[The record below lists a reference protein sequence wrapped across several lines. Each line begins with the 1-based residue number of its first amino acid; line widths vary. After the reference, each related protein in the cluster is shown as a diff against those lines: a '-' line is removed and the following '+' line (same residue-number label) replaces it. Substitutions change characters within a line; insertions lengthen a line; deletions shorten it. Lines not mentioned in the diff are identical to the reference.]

1 MENRMLASKKHFNKV
16 WPPAAI
22 LICLLLTA
30 PSATADIYRYIDEN
44 GVMHF
49 TNTPTSS
56 KHKYKVFIKERPK
69 RNPRH
74 SSTKYDHI
82 ITDASQKYG
91 VDSRLLKAIIRA
103 ESDFNPRAVS
113 KKGAKGLMQIMPENY
128 RLLNISN
135 PYDPRQSIMGGARY
149 FKELYQRYQGK
160 LSLSLA
166 AYNAGP
172 TAVDRYKTVP
182 PYQETEQY
190 VERVLKFYYQYK
202 NL

>member
-1 MENRMLASKKHFNKV
+1 MMESEKHLINVWLPAAVAIWLLSILAA
-16 WPPAAI
+16 PPAW
-22 LICLLLTA
+22 
-30 PSATADIYRYIDEN
+30 SDIYRYIDED

-49 TNTPTSS
+49 TNAPTSS
-56 KHKYKVFIKERPK
+56 KHRYKVFIKERP
-69 RNPRH
+69 RRTSRH
-74 SSTKYDHI
+74 SSTRYDHI
-82 ITDASQKYG
+82 ISDASKRYG
-91 VDSRLLKAIIRA
+91 VDSRLIKAIIRA

-113 KKGAKGLMQIMPENY
+113 RKGAKGLMQIMPENF
-128 RLLNISN
+128 RLLKISD

-149 FKELYQRYQGK
+149 FKELYQRYQGR

-172 TAVDRYKTVP
+172 TAVDRYKTIP

>member
-1 MENRMLASKKHFNKV
+1 MNAYNKNRIIIWPFWAIVICLFFLAS
-16 WPPAAI
+16 PA
-22 LICLLLTA
+22 L
-30 PSATADIYRYIDEN
+30 ADIYRYIDEN

-49 TNTPTSS
+49 TNAPTSS
-56 KHKYKVFIKERPK
+56 RHKYKVFLKERPK
-69 RNPRH
+69 RRARH
-74 SSTKYDHI
+74 SSTEYDHI
-82 ITDASQKYG
+82 ITDASNKYG
-91 VDSRLLKAIIRA
+91 VDSRLIKAIIRA
-103 ESDFNPRAVS
+103 ESDFNPRALS

-128 RLLNISN
+128 RLLNIQN

-149 FKELYQRYQGK
+149 FKELYQRYNGK

-166 AYNAGP
+166 AYNAGS
-172 TAVDRYKTVP
+172 TAVDRYKTIP

>member
-1 MENRMLASKKHFNKV
+1 MMESEKHLFNVWLPAAVAIWLLSVLAA
-16 WPPAAI
+16 PPAW
-22 LICLLLTA
+22 
-30 PSATADIYRYIDEN
+30 SDIYRYIDED

-49 TNTPTSS
+49 TNAPTSS
-56 KHKYKVFIKERPK
+56 KHRYKVFIKERP
-69 RNPRH
+69 RPTSRH
-74 SSTKYDHI
+74 SSTRYDHI
-82 ITDASQKYG
+82 ISDASKRYG
-91 VDSRLLKAIIRA
+91 VDSRLIKAIIRA

-113 KKGAKGLMQIMPENY
+113 RKGAKGLMQIMPENF
-128 RLLNISN
+128 RLLKISD

-149 FKELYQRYQGK
+149 FKELYQRYQGR

-172 TAVDRYKTVP
+172 TAVDRYKTIP

-190 VERVLKFYYQYK
+190 VERVLKFFYQYK

>member
-1 MENRMLASKKHFNKV
+1 MGEQKSKKIGISLIG
-16 WPPAAI
+16 I
-22 LICLLLTA
+22 LAGCFLLL
-30 PSATADIYRYIDEN
+30 ATPGRADIYRFIDEN

-49 TNTPTSS
+49 TNTPTSNR
-56 KHKYKVFIKERPK
+56 HHYKVFIKERPK
-69 RNPRH
+69 RRARH

-82 ITDASQKYG
+82 ITDASKKYG

-103 ESDFNPRAVS
+103 ESDFNPKAVS
-113 KKGAKGLMQIMPENY
+113 SKGAKGLMQIMPENY
-128 RLLNISN
+128 HLLNIQN

-149 FKELYQRYQGK
+149 FKELYQRYNGK

-172 TAVDRYKTVP
+172 TAVDRYKTIP